1 MSQYRSTGG
10 LDDAIASDGDKAFN
24 SVNLRD
30 QLNQLLL
37 TEVRESVNGRM
48 EGYWKPRKS
57 VESRTGALVSGGNP
71 LQLPFLLVGTSV
83 VITNATVTSG
93 VVTLTTASNHG
104 LTAGATLNIQGIIY
118 TAGSDPNGVF
128 TATTAAT
135 NSITYPLAGGVTS
148 YTFSAASQVITSTSR
163 AITAV
168 TVPTTGTIRITV
180 TGHGYSAGT
189 TGMATISGLD
199 AAVNG
204 NFQLTYFDANRL
216 DYTVAGI
223 TSVTDVNGTL
233 SQTLV
238 NDAAAGNVRASCL
251 FSNPNEQSKEYV
263 IVALDTVAKKID
275 LDTYAV
281 TTITY
286 PPAQTVDAFT
296 DMIQVFDKV
305 MLFRDG
311 KQALEW
317 YPNGRPIV
325 SASSNATATPNTVVT
340 MNVREHGLLVGSP
353 LIIAGLTG
361 GTPPNG
367 TYVVATVTS
376 QDTFTFIASDI
387 SINTTFVT
395 TVATV
400 SDGFTLSPG
409 GAYTQPQV
417 FDSHGGRVS
426 VDGGL
431 VTITVDGNTTLNAGN
446 SIIVYENTIPELSS
460 LVGKEFQVASATT
473 TQIQFYAPVP
483 NIILRDITE
492 ATHTTNI
499 VKLFTDTNHG
509 IPVGDIIN
517 VNAVIY
523 ASGTNPNGLFTT
535 IRQATNIGS
544 ASFLGTTVTINC
556 TEHGFSTN
564 NLITIDGIEFTS
576 GTNPNGV
583 FSITKINAH
592 SFSYILVGGVDS
604 YITTSAF
611 ATIDDINKR
620 LIYNLVGASG
630 LYTVT
635 SSYVTTATGAS
646 NQQIEIGGRFSA
658 GGGFMHQP
666 GAPWGIHFQRRLW
679 VPYYYDQSGA
689 YNSPTYV
696 SRKIADEIAVSDI
709 LDTTT
714 FDQIESQ
721 FRISGGTADSVVAM
735 HGFYNDSLVVLNRN
749 SLHLIQESKGGLLD
763 VTVKEL
769 TSEIGCLARKSVVM
783 RGNAMYFLS
792 DNGVYGLEFLNDYN
806 LRGMD
811 QPLSKNIQ
819 PYIDRINP
827 DKADKAV
834 AVYFDN
840 RYFLAVPLDSVAGAN
855 DAIGNNAVLVY
866 NFLNKGWE
874 SIDTYGNNQF
884 IITDYITASGGVRN
898 NLYTVTSNGGLHQ
911 MEFAESIQD
920 RLSVSNLDGTIVTP
934 QIAASLTSRGYNFN
948 TLERKRFTDTQ
959 IQMQNLAG
967 ETGEY
972 SISFAAEDPD
982 FAAAIGTTSTFL
994 GGMLTPSTTNE
1005 AETATIRCRIGGVRG
1020 FTGTLILNRTQGSP
1034 KIHSIMVAGS
1044 VTNRQIISQK

>member
-30 QLNQLLL
+30 QLNQLLP

-57 VESRTGALVSGGNP
+57 VYSRTGALVSGGNP
-71 LQLPFLLVGTSV
+71 LQLPFLIIGTS
-83 VITNATVTSG
+83 IAISDATRSG
-93 VVTLTTASNHG
+93 NTVTLTTASAHG
-104 LTAGATLNIQGIIY
+104 LTAGSRLSIEGIGY
-118 TAGSDPNGVF
+118 ASGTDPNGLFVAVSASG
-128 TATTAAT
+128 T
-135 NSITYPLAGGVTS
+135 SITYTVTGAGGS
-148 YTFSAASQVITSTSR
+148 YTTSAISVLTTTSKKISAATITSGVVTITIFEAHGLATGDFVSIQDVVFTTGTNPNGKFQITFTSTTQFTYALASGAGTYTVTNALANKLST

-168 TVPTTGTIRITV
+168 AYADNLVTLTVATHGVVVGQTGNAIINGITFTGVDYNGVVSLTAATSTTFTFV
-180 TGHGYSAGT
+180 TAGVTAVAIGT
-189 TGMATISGLD
+189 TP
-199 AAVNG
+199 
-204 NFQLTYFDANRL
+204 R
-216 DYTVAGI
+216 
-223 TSVTDVNGTL
+223 VT
-233 SQTLV
+233 QILV
-238 NDAAAGNVRASCL
+238 NDSAAGNVRASCL

-286 PPAQTVDAFT
+286 PPSQTVDTFT

-317 YPNGRPIV
+317 YPNGRPII
-325 SASSNATATPNTVVT
+325 SASQSGTTVT

-353 LIIAGLTG
+353 LIIAGLTHA
-361 GTPPNG
+361 TLVPANG
-367 TYVVATVTS
+367 VFTVLAVSTQDQFTYTFTTS
-376 QDTFTFIASDI
+376 QTVAS
-387 SINTTFVT
+387 FV
-395 TVATV
+395 VSSATV

-409 GAYTQPQV
+409 GSYTQPQV
-417 FDSHGGRVS
+417 FNVPSSDVS
-426 VDGGL
+426 VSGGL
-431 VTITVDGNTTLNAGN
+431 VTVNRATLANTTIAAND
-446 SIIVYENTIPELSS
+446 IIVIYETTIPEFAEV
-460 LVGKEFQVASATT
+460 VGKEFQVVSATT
-473 TQIQFYAPVP
+473 TIITFYAP
-483 NIILRDITE
+483 
-492 ATHTTNI
+492 
-499 VKLFTDTNHG
+499 
-509 IPVGDIIN
+509 
-517 VNAVIY
+517 
-523 ASGTNPNGLFTT
+523 
-535 IRQATNIGS
+535 IGNLS
-544 ASFLGTTVTINC
+544 AG
-556 TEHGFSTN
+556 G
-564 NLITIDGIEFTS
+564 
-576 GTNPNGV
+576 
-583 FSITKINAH
+583 AH
-592 SFSYILVGGVDS
+592 QLQF
-604 YITTSAF
+604 
-611 ATIDDINKR
+611 
-620 LIYNLVGASG
+620 
-630 LYTVT
+630 
-635 SSYVTTATGAS
+635 
-646 NQQIEIGGRFSA
+646 GGRFTV

-696 SRKIADEIAVSDI
+696 NRKIVDEIAVSDI

-721 FRISGGTADSVVAM
+721 FRITGGTADSVVAM

-769 TSEIGCLARKSVVM
+769 TSEIGCLARKTVLM
-783 RGNAMYFLS
+783 RGNTMYFLS

-874 SIDTYGNNQF
+874 SIDTYGDSQF

-898 NLYTVTSNGGLHQ
+898 NLYAITSNGGLHQ
-911 MEFAESIQD
+911 MEFAESIND
-920 RLSVSNLDGTIVTP
+920 RLSVSNLDNTVVTP
-934 QIAASLTSRGYNFN
+934 QIAASLTSRGYNFAS
-948 TLERKRFTDTQ
+948 LERKRFTDTQ

-972 SISFAAEDPD
+972 NISFAAEDPD
-982 FAAAIGTTSTFL
+982 FATAIGTTSTFL
-994 GGMLTPSTTNE
+994 GGMLTPSTANE

-1020 FTGTLILNRTQGSP
+1020 FTGTLLLNRTQGSP

>member
-30 QLNQLLL
+30 QLNQLLP

-71 LQLPFLLVGTSV
+71 LQLPFYIIDAAKS
-83 VITNATVTSG
+83 ITAATVASG
-93 VVTLTTASNHG
+93 VVTLTTSAAHG
-104 LTAGATLNIQGIIY
+104 LTGSGLARIAGLVGN
-118 TAGSDPNGVF
+118 
-128 TATTAAT
+128 
-135 NSITYPLAGGVTS
+135 
-148 YTFSAASQVITSTSR
+148 
-163 AITAV
+163 AV
-168 TVPTTGTIRITV
+168 MDGDFALTV
-180 TGHGYSAGT
+180 TGANTLTYSVAGLT
-189 TGMATISGLD
+189 TISD
-199 AAVNG
+199 QV
-204 NFQLTYFDANRL
+204 
-216 DYTVAGI
+216 
-223 TSVTDVNGTL
+223 GTL
-233 SQTLV
+233 SQTPI
-238 NDAAAGNVRASCL
+238 NDSAAGNVRASCL

-325 SASSNATATPNTVVT
+325 SASQSSTTVT
-340 MNVREHGLLVGSP
+340 LNVREHGLLAGASITV
-353 LIIAGLTG
+353 AGLAHATLV
-361 GTPPNG
+361 PANG
-367 TYVVATVTS
+367 TFTVLAVLTKDQFTYTFTTSQTVATF
-376 QDTFTFIASDI
+376 D
-387 SINTTFVT
+387 T

-400 SDGFTLSPG
+400 SDGFSLSPG

-417 FDSHGGRVS
+417 FVS
-426 VDGGL
+426 DGTEVVVSGGL
-431 VTITVDGNTTLNAGN
+431 VSLTVSSNTTISAGDV
-446 SIIVYENTIPELSS
+446 IVIYESTIPEFSS
-460 LVGKEFQVASATT
+460 IVSKEFQVTSASATN
-473 TQIQFYAPVP
+473 ISFFAPVA
-483 NIILRDITE
+483 NI
-492 ATHTTNI
+492 AAN
-499 VKLFTDTNHG
+499 G
-509 IPVGDIIN
+509 
-517 VNAVIY
+517 
-523 ASGTNPNGLFTT
+523 STNP
-535 IRQATNIGS
+535 
-544 ASFLGTTVTINC
+544 V
-556 TEHGFSTN
+556 
-564 NLITIDGIEFTS
+564 EF
-576 GTNPNGV
+576 
-583 FSITKINAH
+583 
-592 SFSYILVGGVDS
+592 
-604 YITTSAF
+604 
-611 ATIDDINKR
+611 
-620 LIYNLVGASG
+620 
-630 LYTVT
+630 
-635 SSYVTTATGAS
+635 
-646 NQQIEIGGRFSA
+646 GGRFSV

-721 FRISGGTADSVVAM
+721 FRITGGTADFVVAM

-920 RLSVSNLDGTIVTP
+920 RLSVSNLSNDIVTP

-972 SISFAAEDPD
+972 NISFAAEDPD

>member
-1 MSQYRSTGG
+1 
-10 LDDAIASDGDKAFN
+10 
-24 SVNLRD
+24 
-30 QLNQLLL
+30 
-37 TEVRESVNGRM
+37 
-48 EGYWKPRKS
+48 
-57 VESRTGALVSGGNP
+57 
-71 LQLPFLLVGTSV
+71 
-83 VITNATVTSG
+83 
-93 VVTLTTASNHG
+93 
-104 LTAGATLNIQGIIY
+104 
-118 TAGSDPNGVF
+118 
-128 TATTAAT
+128 
-135 NSITYPLAGGVTS
+135 
-148 YTFSAASQVITSTSR
+148 
-163 AITAV
+163 
-168 TVPTTGTIRITV
+168 
-180 TGHGYSAGT
+180 
-189 TGMATISGLD
+189 
-199 AAVNG
+199 
-204 NFQLTYFDANRL
+204 
-216 DYTVAGI
+216 
-223 TSVTDVNGTL
+223 
-233 SQTLV
+233 
-238 NDAAAGNVRASCL
+238 
-251 FSNPNEQSKEYV
+251 
-263 IVALDTVAKKID
+263 
-275 LDTYAV
+275 
-281 TTITY
+281 
-286 PPAQTVDAFT
+286 
-296 DMIQVFDKV
+296 MIQVFDKV

-325 SASSNATATPNTVVT
+325 SASQSSTTVT
-340 MNVREHGLLVGSP
+340 MNVREHGLLAGASITV
-353 LIIAGLTG
+353 AGLAHATLV
-361 GTPPNG
+361 PANG
-367 TYVVATVTS
+367 TFTVLAVSTKDQFTYTFTTSQTVATF
-376 QDTFTFIASDI
+376 D
-387 SINTTFVT
+387 T

-400 SDGFTLSPG
+400 SDGFSLSPG

-417 FDSHGGRVS
+417 FDSNGTEVVVS
-426 VDGGL
+426 GGL
-431 VTITVDGNTTLNAGN
+431 VSLTVSGNTTISAGDV
-446 SIIVYENTIPELSS
+446 IVIYESTIPEFSS
-460 LVGKEFQVASATT
+460 IVGKEFQVASAS
-473 TQIQFYAPVP
+473 
-483 NIILRDITE
+483 
-492 ATHTTNI
+492 TTNI
-499 VKLFTDTNHG
+499 SFFA
-509 IPVGDIIN
+509 PVANIAANG
-517 VNAVIY
+517 
-523 ASGTNPNGLFTT
+523 STNP
-535 IRQATNIGS
+535 
-544 ASFLGTTVTINC
+544 V
-556 TEHGFSTN
+556 
-564 NLITIDGIEFTS
+564 EF
-576 GTNPNGV
+576 
-583 FSITKINAH
+583 
-592 SFSYILVGGVDS
+592 
-604 YITTSAF
+604 
-611 ATIDDINKR
+611 
-620 LIYNLVGASG
+620 
-630 LYTVT
+630 
-635 SSYVTTATGAS
+635 
-646 NQQIEIGGRFSA
+646 GGRFSV

-721 FRISGGTADSVVAM
+721 FRITGGTADFVVAM

-827 DKADKAV
+827 DKADKSV

-934 QIAASLTSRGYNFN
+934 QIAASLTSRGYNFGN
-948 TLERKRFTDTQ
+948 LDRKRFTDTQ

-972 SISFAAEDPD
+972 SLSFAAEDPD
-982 FAAAIGTTSTFL
+982 FAATIGTTSTFL

>member
-30 QLNQLLL
+30 QLNQLLP

-83 VITNATVTSG
+83 LITAATVTSG
-93 VVTLTTASNHG
+93 VVTLTTASNHN
-104 LTAGATLNIQGIIY
+104 LNAGATLNIQGIIY

-135 NSITYPLAGGVTS
+135 NSITYPLTGGSGS
-148 YTFSAASQVITSTSR
+148 YTVSAVTPRTEVITSTSR
-163 AITAV
+163 AIDAV

-180 TGHGYSAGT
+180 TGHGYAAGT

-199 AAVNG
+199 AALNG

-223 TSVTDVNGTL
+223 TTVSDVNGTL
-233 SQTLV
+233 SQTPV
-238 NDAAAGNVRASCL
+238 NDSAAGNVRASCL

-275 LDTYAV
+275 LDNYAV

-325 SASSNATATPNTVVT
+325 SASQSSTTVT
-340 MNVREHGLLVGSP
+340 MNVREHGLLAGASITV
-353 LIIAGLTG
+353 AGLAHATLV
-361 GTPPNG
+361 PANG
-367 TYVVATVTS
+367 TFTVLAVSTKDQFTYTFTTSQTVATF
-376 QDTFTFIASDI
+376 D
-387 SINTTFVT
+387 T

-400 SDGFTLSPG
+400 SDGFSLSPG

-417 FDSHGGRVS
+417 FDSNGTEVVVS
-426 VDGGL
+426 GGL
-431 VTITVDGNTTLNAGN
+431 VSLTVSGNTTISAGDV
-446 SIIVYENTIPELSS
+446 IVIYESTIPEFSS
-460 LVGKEFQVASATT
+460 IVGKEFQVASAS
-473 TQIQFYAPVP
+473 
-483 NIILRDITE
+483 
-492 ATHTTNI
+492 TTNI
-499 VKLFTDTNHG
+499 SFFA
-509 IPVGDIIN
+509 PVANI
-517 VNAVIY
+517 A
-523 ASGTNPNGLFTT
+523 ASGSTNP
-535 IRQATNIGS
+535 
-544 ASFLGTTVTINC
+544 V
-556 TEHGFSTN
+556 
-564 NLITIDGIEFTS
+564 EF
-576 GTNPNGV
+576 
-583 FSITKINAH
+583 
-592 SFSYILVGGVDS
+592 
-604 YITTSAF
+604 
-611 ATIDDINKR
+611 
-620 LIYNLVGASG
+620 
-630 LYTVT
+630 
-635 SSYVTTATGAS
+635 
-646 NQQIEIGGRFSA
+646 GGRFSV

-721 FRISGGTADSVVAM
+721 FRITGGTADFVVAM

-911 MEFAESIQD
+911 MEFAESIND
-920 RLSVSNLDGTIVTP
+920 RLSVSNLDNTVVTP
-934 QIAASLTSRGYNFN
+934 QIAASLTSRGYNFGS
-948 TLERKRFTDTQ
+948 LERKRFTDTQ
-959 IQMQNLAG
+959 VQMQNLAG

-972 SISFAAEDPD
+972 SLSFAAEDPD
-982 FAAAIGTTSTFL
+982 FASTIGTTSTFL
-994 GGMLTPSTTNE
+994 GGMLTPSTANE

>member
-71 LQLPFLLVGTSV
+71 LQLPFLVIDATKTISAASYPSTNTVKITVTAHGFAVGTTGLAR
-83 VITNATVTSG
+83 IA
-93 VVTLTTASNHG
+93 G
-104 LTAGATLNIQGIIY
+104 LTFSGT
-118 TAGSDPNGVF
+118 DPNGDRVVTYD
-128 TATTAAT
+128 TANTLTFPVTGVTAA
-135 NSITYPLAGGVTS
+135 S
-148 YTFSAASQVITSTSR
+148 
-163 AITAV
+163 
-168 TVPTTGTIRITV
+168 GT
-180 TGHGYSAGT
+180 
-189 TGMATISGLD
+189 
-199 AAVNG
+199 
-204 NFQLTYFDANRL
+204 
-216 DYTVAGI
+216 
-223 TSVTDVNGTL
+223 GTL
-233 SQTLV
+233 SQTPI

-275 LDTYAV
+275 LDTYLV

-286 PPAQTVDAFT
+286 PASQTVDAFT
-296 DMIQVFDKV
+296 DMQQCFDKV
-305 MLFRDG
+305 ILFRDR
-311 KQALEW
+311 KQPLVW
-317 YPNGRPIV
+317 DGT
-325 SASSNATATPNTVVT
+325 SAAFTVMVGGDYTQPVIIDDNNNTVI
-340 MNVREHGLLVGSP
+340 L
-353 LIIAGLTG
+353 
-361 GTPPNG
+361 NG
-367 TYVVATVTS
+367 VATVTH
-376 QDTFTFIASDI
+376 A
-387 SINTTFVT
+387 
-395 TVATV
+395 A
-400 SDGFTLSPG
+400 G
-409 GAYTQPQV
+409 
-417 FDSHGGRVS
+417 H
-426 VDGGL
+426 GL
-431 VTITVDGNTTLNAGN
+431 VEGDLIQIIDIATTSPPAGPV
-446 SIIVYENTIPELSS
+446 IGDQYY
-460 LVGKEFQVASATT
+460 VAS
-473 TQIQFYAPVP
+473 I
-483 NIILRDITE
+483 
-492 ATHTTNI
+492 
-499 VKLFTDTNHG
+499 
-509 IPVGDIIN
+509 
-517 VNAVIY
+517 
-523 ASGTNPNGLFTT
+523 
-535 IRQATNIGS
+535 
-544 ASFLGTTVTINC
+544 
-556 TEHGFSTN
+556 
-564 NLITIDGIEFTS
+564 
-576 GTNPNGV
+576 
-583 FSITKINAH
+583 
-592 SFSYILVGGVDS
+592 
-604 YITTSAF
+604 TSATEF
-611 ATIDDINKR
+611 KMYVDWVDHSPTGHKIT
-620 LIYNLVGASG
+620 
-630 LYTVT
+630 YTKPQ
-635 SSYVTTATGAS
+635 SS
-646 NQQIEIGGRFSA
+646 
-658 GGGFMHQP
+658 GGGFMHLP
-666 GAPWGIHFQRRLW
+666 GAPWGTYFQRRLF
-679 VPYYYDQSGA
+679 VPYYYDQSGT
-689 YNSPTYV
+689 SPNGTFTD
-696 SRKIADEIAVSDI
+696 RNIRDEVAISDI
-709 LDTTT
+709 LDENTY
-714 FDQIESQ
+714 DQIYNQ
-721 FRISGGTADSVVAM
+721 FRISGGTADRVVAM
-735 HGFYNDSLVVLNRN
+735 HGFFDDTMIVLNRN
-749 SLHLIQESKGGLLD
+749 SIHSISNTSGNLTD
-763 VTVKEL
+763 TVVREL
-769 TSEIGCLARKSVVM
+769 TGEVGCLARKTVLM
-783 RGNAMYFLS
+783 RGNTMYFLS

-1020 FTGTLILNRTQGSP
+1020 FTGTLLLNRTQGSP
-1034 KIHSIMVAGS
+1034 KVHSIMVAGS

>member
-1 MSQYRSTGG
+1 
-10 LDDAIASDGDKAFN
+10 
-24 SVNLRD
+24 
-30 QLNQLLL
+30 
-37 TEVRESVNGRM
+37 
-48 EGYWKPRKS
+48 
-57 VESRTGALVSGGNP
+57 
-71 LQLPFLLVGTSV
+71 
-83 VITNATVTSG
+83 
-93 VVTLTTASNHG
+93 
-104 LTAGATLNIQGIIY
+104 
-118 TAGSDPNGVF
+118 
-128 TATTAAT
+128 
-135 NSITYPLAGGVTS
+135 
-148 YTFSAASQVITSTSR
+148 
-163 AITAV
+163 
-168 TVPTTGTIRITV
+168 
-180 TGHGYSAGT
+180 
-189 TGMATISGLD
+189 MATISGLD

-204 NFQLTYFDANRL
+204 NFQLTYFDADKL

-223 TSVTDVNGTL
+223 TTVADFTGTL
-233 SQTLV
+233 SQTPV
-238 NDAAAGNVRASCL
+238 NDSAAGNVRASCL

-286 PPAQTVDAFT
+286 PVSQTVDAFT

-317 YPNGRPIV
+317 YPNGRPII
-325 SASSNATATPNTVVT
+325 SASQAGTTTVT
-340 MNVREHGLLVGSP
+340 MSVREHGLVAGTM
-353 LIIAGLTG
+353 ITIAGLTG
-361 GTPPNG
+361 GTPANG
-367 TYVVATVTS
+367 TFAVSSVVD
-376 QDTFTFIASDI
+376 QDTFRYVFTTSQTVTFGTS
-387 SINTTFVT
+387 
-395 TVATV
+395 VATAT
-400 SDGFTLSPG
+400 DGFTLSPG
-409 GAYTQPQV
+409 GAYTQPQTFNITAKDV
-417 FDSHGGRVS
+417 DVVS
-426 VDGGL
+426 GL
-431 VTITVDGNTTLNAGN
+431 VTATVVGNVTIKAGDIIIIRQTATTDFAEMLGN
-446 SIIVYENTIPELSS
+446 EY
-460 LVGKEFQVASATT
+460 QVTEATT
-473 TQIQFYAPVP
+473 TTIKWYAPVG
-483 NIILRDITE
+483 N
-492 ATHTTNI
+492 
-499 VKLFTDTNHG
+499 
-509 IPVGDIIN
+509 
-517 VNAVIY
+517 
-523 ASGTNPNGLFTT
+523 
-535 IRQATNIGS
+535 
-544 ASFLGTTVTINC
+544 
-556 TEHGFSTN
+556 
-564 NLITIDGIEFTS
+564 
-576 GTNPNGV
+576 
-583 FSITKINAH
+583 
-592 SFSYILVGGVDS
+592 
-604 YITTSAF
+604 
-611 ATIDDINKR
+611 
-620 LIYNLVGASG
+620 YN
-630 LYTVT
+630 T
-635 SSYVTTATGAS
+635 SSS
-646 NQQIEIGGRFSA
+646 DIFEFGGRFSV

-666 GAPWGIHFQRRLW
+666 AAPWGIHFQRRLW

-920 RLSVSNLDGTIVTP
+920 RLSVSNLSNDIVTP
-934 QIAASLTSRGYNFN
+934 QIAASLTSRGYTFGS
-948 TLERKRFTDTQ
+948 LERKRFTDTQ

>member
-30 QLNQLLL
+30 QLNQLLP

-83 VITNATVTSG
+83 LITNATVTSG

-104 LTAGATLNIQGIIY
+104 LSAGATLNIQGIIY
-118 TAGSDPNGVF
+118 TAGTDPNGVF

-135 NSITYPLAGGVTS
+135 NSITYPLTGGSGS
-148 YTFSAASQVITSTSR
+148 YTVSAVTPRTEVITSTSK

-168 TVPTTGTIRITV
+168 TVPTTGTIRITI

-199 AAVNG
+199 AALNG

-223 TSVTDVNGTL
+223 TSVTNVTGTL
-233 SQTLV
+233 SQTPV
-238 NDAAAGNVRASCL
+238 NDSAAGNVRASCL

-286 PPAQTVDAFT
+286 PVSQTVDAFT
-296 DMIQVFDKV
+296 DMQQCFDKV
-305 MLFRDG
+305 ILFRDR
-311 KQALEW
+311 KQPLVW
-317 YPNGRPIV
+317 NG
-325 SASSNATATPNTVVT
+325 TAGAFTVMAGGDYTQPVILDDANNTVT
-340 MNVREHGLLVGSP
+340 S
-353 LIIAGLTG
+353 
-361 GTPPNG
+361 NG
-367 TYVVATVTS
+367 VATVTHAAGHGLVEG
-376 QDTFTFIASDI
+376 DLIEIIAIAS
-387 SINTTFVT
+387 
-395 TVATV
+395 
-400 SDGFTLSPG
+400 SPPTG
-409 GAYTQPQV
+409 PV
-417 FDSHGGRVS
+417 
-426 VDGGL
+426 
-431 VTITVDGNTTLNAGN
+431 IGNQ
-446 SIIVYENTIPELSS
+446 YY
-460 LVGKEFQVASATT
+460 VAS
-473 TQIQFYAPVP
+473 I
-483 NIILRDITE
+483 
-492 ATHTTNI
+492 
-499 VKLFTDTNHG
+499 
-509 IPVGDIIN
+509 
-517 VNAVIY
+517 
-523 ASGTNPNGLFTT
+523 
-535 IRQATNIGS
+535 
-544 ASFLGTTVTINC
+544 
-556 TEHGFSTN
+556 
-564 NLITIDGIEFTS
+564 
-576 GTNPNGV
+576 
-583 FSITKINAH
+583 
-592 SFSYILVGGVDS
+592 
-604 YITTSAF
+604 TSATEF
-611 ATIDDINKR
+611 KMYVDWPDHTQHKIT
-620 LIYNLVGASG
+620 
-630 LYTVT
+630 YTKPQ
-635 SSYVTTATGAS
+635 SS
-646 NQQIEIGGRFSA
+646 
-658 GGGFMHQP
+658 GGGFMHLP
-666 GAPWGIHFQRRLW
+666 GAPWGTYFQRRLF
-679 VPYYYDQSGA
+679 VPYYYDQSGTSTVTFTDR
-689 YNSPTYV
+689 NI
-696 SRKIADEIAVSDI
+696 RDEVAISDI
-709 LDTTT
+709 LDENTY
-714 FDQIESQ
+714 DQIYNQ
-721 FRISGGTADSVVAM
+721 FRISGGTADQVVAM
-735 HGFYNDSLVVLNRN
+735 HGFFDDTMIVLNRN
-749 SLHLIQESKGGLLD
+749 SIHSISNTSGNLTD
-763 VTVKEL
+763 TVVREL
-769 TSEIGCLARKSVVM
+769 TGEVGCLARKTVLM
-783 RGNAMYFLS
+783 RGNTMYFLS

-874 SIDTYGNNQF
+874 SIDTYGDNQF
-884 IITDYITASGGVRN
+884 IITDYITASSGVRN

-972 SISFAAEDPD
+972 GISFAAEDPD

-994 GGMLTPSTTNE
+994 GGMLTPSTANE

>member
-30 QLNQLLL
+30 QLNQLLH

-57 VESRTGALVSGGNP
+57 VYSRTGALVSGGNP
-71 LQLPFLLVGTSV
+71 LQLPFLIIGTS
-83 VITNATVTSG
+83 IAISDATRSG
-93 VVTLTTASNHG
+93 NTVTLTTASAHG
-104 LTAGATLNIQGIIY
+104 LTAGSRLSIEGIGY
-118 TAGSDPNGVF
+118 ASGTDPNGLFVAVSASGTSITYTVTGAGGSYTTSAISVLTTTSKKISAATITSGVVTITIFEAHGLATGDFVSIQDVVF
-128 TATTAAT
+128 TTGTNPNGKFQITFTSTTQFTYALASGAGTYTVTNALANKLSTAISAVAYADNLVTLTVAAHGVVVGQTGNAIINGITFTGVDYNGVVLLTAAT
-135 NSITYPLAGGVTS
+135 STTFTFVTAGVTAVSITG
-148 YTFSAASQVITSTSR
+148 
-163 AITAV
+163 
-168 TVPTTGTIRITV
+168 TTPRITQ
-180 TGHGYSAGT
+180 
-189 TGMATISGLD
+189 I
-199 AAVNG
+199 
-204 NFQLTYFDANRL
+204 
-216 DYTVAGI
+216 
-223 TSVTDVNGTL
+223 
-233 SQTLV
+233 LV
-238 NDAAAGNVRASCL
+238 NDSAAGNVRASCL

-286 PPAQTVDAFT
+286 PPSQTVDTFT

-317 YPNGRPIV
+317 YPNGRPII
-325 SASSNATATPNTVVT
+325 SASQSGTTVT

-353 LIIAGLTG
+353 LIIAGLTHA
-361 GTPPNG
+361 TLVPANG
-367 TYVVATVTS
+367 VFTVLAVSTQDQFTYTFTTS
-376 QDTFTFIASDI
+376 Q
-387 SINTTFVT
+387 
-395 TVATV
+395 TVASFVVSSANV

-409 GAYTQPQV
+409 GAYTQPQIFTV
-417 FDSHGGRVS
+417 AGGNVAAL
-426 VDGGL
+426 DGL
-431 VTITVDGNTTLNAGN
+431 VTVDKAALGNTTL
-446 SIIVYENTIPELSS
+446 
-460 LVGKEFQVASATT
+460 VG
-473 TQIQFYAPVP
+473 
-483 NIILRDITE
+483 
-492 ATHTTNI
+492 
-499 VKLFTDTNHG
+499 
-509 IPVGDIIN
+509 GDII
-517 VNAVIY
+517 VIY
-523 ASGTNPNGLFTT
+523 AST
-535 IRQATNIGS
+535 ISEFAPIVGKQFQIIS
-544 ASFLGTTVTINC
+544 ASDRTITFNAPIGT
-556 TEHGFSTN
+556 
-564 NLITIDGIEFTS
+564 
-576 GTNPNGV
+576 
-583 FSITKINAH
+583 KA
-592 SFSYILVGGVDS
+592 SFSG
-604 YITTSAF
+604 
-611 ATIDDINKR
+611 
-620 LIYNLVGASG
+620 NL
-630 LYTVT
+630 
-635 SSYVTTATGAS
+635 
-646 NQQIEIGGRFSA
+646 EFGGRFSV

-696 SRKIADEIAVSDI
+696 SRKIVDEIAVSDI

-769 TSEIGCLARKSVVM
+769 TSEIGCLARKTVLM
-783 RGNAMYFLS
+783 RGNTMYFLS

-874 SIDTYGNNQF
+874 SIDTYGDSQF
-884 IITDYITASGGVRN
+884 VITDYIKASGGVRD
-898 NLYTVTSNGGLHQ
+898 NLYAITSNGGLHQ
-911 MEFAESIQD
+911 MEYAESIND
-920 RLSVSNLDGTIVTP
+920 RLSVSNIDSTIVTP
-934 QIAASLTSRGYNFN
+934 QIAASLTSRGYNFGN
-948 TLERKRFTDTQ
+948 LDRKRFTDTQ

-972 SISFAAEDPD
+972 NISFAAEDPD
-982 FAAAIGTTSTFL
+982 FATAIGTTSTFL
-994 GGMLTPSTTNE
+994 GGMLTPSTANE

-1020 FTGTLILNRTQGSP
+1020 FTGTLLLNRTQGSP
-1034 KIHSIMVAGS
+1034 KVHSIMVAGS

>member
-71 LQLPFLLVGTSV
+71 LQLPFL
-83 VITNATVTSG
+83 VIDATKTISSASYLTNTVTIT
-93 VVTLTTASNHG
+93 VTAHGFAAGTVGLARIAG
-104 LTAGATLNIQGIIY
+104 LTFTGT
-118 TAGSDPNGVF
+118 DPNGDRVV
-128 TATTAAT
+128 TYATVDTLTFPVTGVTAA
-135 NSITYPLAGGVTS
+135 S
-148 YTFSAASQVITSTSR
+148 
-163 AITAV
+163 
-168 TVPTTGTIRITV
+168 GT
-180 TGHGYSAGT
+180 
-189 TGMATISGLD
+189 
-199 AAVNG
+199 
-204 NFQLTYFDANRL
+204 
-216 DYTVAGI
+216 
-223 TSVTDVNGTL
+223 GTL
-233 SQTLV
+233 SQTPI
-238 NDAAAGNVRASCL
+238 NDSAAGNVRASCL

-275 LDTYAV
+275 LDTYLV

-286 PPAQTVDAFT
+286 PASQTVDAFT
-296 DMIQVFDKV
+296 DMQQCFDKV
-305 MLFRDG
+305 ILFRDR
-311 KQALEW
+311 KQPLVWDGTSAAFTVMAGGN
-317 YPNGRPIV
+317 YTQPVIIDNGG
-325 SASSNATATPNTVVT
+325 AATNTVT
-340 MNVREHGLLVGSP
+340 VG
-353 LIIAGLTG
+353 G
-361 GTPPNG
+361 
-367 TYVVATVTS
+367 
-376 QDTFTFIASDI
+376 
-387 SINTTFVT
+387 VT
-395 TVATV
+395 TVTHNATTNLV
-400 SDGFTLSPG
+400 EGDIVEIIAIGN
-409 GAYTQPQV
+409 GA
-417 FDSHGGRVS
+417 
-426 VDGGL
+426 
-431 VTITVDGNTTLNAGN
+431 ITGPVIGDQY
-446 SIIVYENTIPELSS
+446 S
-460 LVGKEFQVASATT
+460 VASTL
-473 TQIQFYAPVP
+473 PS
-483 NIILRDITE
+483 
-492 ATHTTNI
+492 THVI
-499 VKLFTDTNHG
+499 S
-509 IPVGDIIN
+509 N
-517 VNAVIY
+517 VSNL
-523 ASGTNPNGLFTT
+523 TPF
-535 IRQATNIGS
+535 
-544 ASFLGTTVTINC
+544 TTVTI
-556 TEHGFSTN
+556 TIGAHHLLVASTV
-564 NLITIDGIEFTS
+564 TVS
-576 GTNPNGV
+576 GLATAGAGNPNGDFV
-583 FSITKINAH
+583 ITAVTGTTISYYVSALTATVTLGTTPRVSYLNAFQLYVSWEDHANHSITFTKPQ
-592 SFSYILVGGVDS
+592 
-604 YITTSAF
+604 
-611 ATIDDINKR
+611 
-620 LIYNLVGASG
+620 
-630 LYTVT
+630 
-635 SSYVTTATGAS
+635 SS
-646 NQQIEIGGRFSA
+646 
-658 GGGFMHQP
+658 GGGFMHLP
-666 GAPWGIHFQRRLW
+666 GAPWGTYFQRRLF
-679 VPYYYDQSGA
+679 VPYYYDQSGV
-689 YNSPTYV
+689 SPNVAFTD
-696 SRKIADEIAVSDI
+696 RNIRDEVAISDI
-709 LDTTT
+709 LDENTY
-714 FDQIESQ
+714 DQIYNQ
-721 FRISGGTADSVVAM
+721 FRISGGTADQVVAM
-735 HGFYNDSLVVLNRN
+735 HGFFDDTMIVLNRN
-749 SLHLIQESKGGLLD
+749 SIHSISNTSGNLTD
-763 VTVKEL
+763 TVVREL
-769 TSEIGCLARKSVVM
+769 TGEVGCLARKTVLM
-783 RGNAMYFLS
+783 RGNTMYFLS

-920 RLSVSNLDGTIVTP
+920 RLSVSNLSNDIVTP

-982 FAAAIGTTSTFL
+982 FAATIGTTSTFL

>member
-30 QLNQLLL
+30 QLNQLLP

-83 VITNATVTSG
+83 LITNATVTSG

-104 LTAGATLNIQGIIY
+104 LTNGATLNIQGIVY
-118 TAGSDPNGVF
+118 TAGTDPNGVF

-148 YTFSAASQVITSTSR
+148 YTFSAASQVITSTSKV
-163 AITAV
+163 IDAV

-180 TGHGYSAGT
+180 TGHGYAAGT

-223 TSVTDVNGTL
+223 TAVSDVNGTL
-233 SQTLV
+233 SQTPV
-238 NDAAAGNVRASCL
+238 NDSAAGNVRASCL

-286 PPAQTVDAFT
+286 PASQTVDAFT
-296 DMIQVFDKV
+296 DMQQCFDKV
-305 MLFRDG
+305 ILFRDR
-311 KQALEW
+311 KQALVW
-317 YPNGRPIV
+317 DG
-325 SASSNATATPNTVVT
+325 TAAAFTVMAGGDYTQPVILDDTNNTVI
-340 MNVREHGLLVGSP
+340 L
-353 LIIAGLTG
+353 
-361 GTPPNG
+361 NG
-367 TYVVATVTS
+367 VATVTHAAGHGLVEG
-376 QDTFTFIASDI
+376 DIVEIIAIASSPPTGPVI
-387 SINTTFVT
+387 GNQYYVASITS
-395 TVATV
+395 ATV
-400 SDGFTLSPG
+400 FTMYVDWPDHSG
-409 GAYTQPQV
+409 SHKITYTKPQ
-417 FDSHGGRVS
+417 
-426 VDGGL
+426 
-431 VTITVDGNTTLNAGN
+431 
-446 SIIVYENTIPELSS
+446 SS
-460 LVGKEFQVASATT
+460 
-473 TQIQFYAPVP
+473 
-483 NIILRDITE
+483 
-492 ATHTTNI
+492 
-499 VKLFTDTNHG
+499 
-509 IPVGDIIN
+509 
-517 VNAVIY
+517 
-523 ASGTNPNGLFTT
+523 
-535 IRQATNIGS
+535 
-544 ASFLGTTVTINC
+544 
-556 TEHGFSTN
+556 
-564 NLITIDGIEFTS
+564 
-576 GTNPNGV
+576 
-583 FSITKINAH
+583 
-592 SFSYILVGGVDS
+592 
-604 YITTSAF
+604 
-611 ATIDDINKR
+611 
-620 LIYNLVGASG
+620 
-630 LYTVT
+630 
-635 SSYVTTATGAS
+635 
-646 NQQIEIGGRFSA
+646 
-658 GGGFMHQP
+658 GGGFMHLP
-666 GAPWGIHFQRRLW
+666 GAPWGTYFQRRLF
-679 VPYYYDQSGA
+679 VPYYYDQSGTSTVTFTDR
-689 YNSPTYV
+689 NI
-696 SRKIADEIAVSDI
+696 RDEVAISDI
-709 LDTTT
+709 LDENTY
-714 FDQIESQ
+714 DQIYNQ
-721 FRISGGTADSVVAM
+721 FRISGGTADQVVAM
-735 HGFYNDSLVVLNRN
+735 HGFFDDTMIVLNRN
-749 SLHLIQESKGGLLD
+749 SIHSISNTSGNLTE
-763 VTVKEL
+763 TVVREL
-769 TSEIGCLARKSVVM
+769 TGEVGCLARKTVLM
-783 RGNAMYFLS
+783 RGNTMYFLS

-819 PYIDRINP
+819 PYIDRINAS
-827 DKADKAV
+827 KADKAV

-920 RLSVSNLDGTIVTP
+920 RLSVSNLDNTIVTP
-934 QIAASLTSRGYNFN
+934 QIAASLTSRGYNFSS
-948 TLERKRFTDTQ
+948 LERKRFTDTQ

-982 FAAAIGTTSTFL
+982 FASTIGTTSTFL
-994 GGMLTPSTTNE
+994 GGMLTPSTANE

-1020 FTGTLILNRTQGSP
+1020 FTGTLLLNRTQGSP